1 MTARKNQKNTK
12 LEIYL
17 GFQRTEKKK
26 KKKERA
32 PISFFLTPFFSLS
45 PP

>member
-1 MTARKNQKNTK
+1 MMTARKNQKNTK
-12 LEIYL
+12 LENYL
-17 GFQRTEKKK
+17 GFHRREKE

-32 PISFFLTPFFSLS
+32 PISLFLTPFFSLS